1 MPLRRPSKPLV
12 KTAARISVARNWS
25 RKDKAAQVVLVPTM
39 GALHRGHAELIRR
52 ARRAAGPK
60 GQVVVSVFVNPTQ
73 FGPREDFSRYPRPFR
88 EDAALCRREG
98 VDLLFHPSPEEMY
111 AHDASVS
118 LVEGDLSRGLCGA
131 ARPGH
136 FNGVCT
142 VVTKLFNIIRP
153 DLAVFGEKDWQQL
166 AVIRRMVRDLDL
178 PVGIIGCPT
187 VREDDGLAMSSRNRL
202 LDPAS
207 RKLAS
212 RIYHALTSVVLEAE
226 AGQSSL
232 QRLKKGLMKDLVS
245 IPGASVD
252 YAEIVDGATL
262 QPLRKVLPGKK
273 GRVVAA
279 VRLGAVRL
287 IDNLPV

>member
-1 MPLRRPSKPLV
+1 
-12 KTAARISVARNWS
+12 
-25 RKDKAAQVVLVPTM
+25 M
-39 GALHRGHAELIRR
+39 GALHKGHASLMRR

-60 GQVVVSVFVNPTQ
+60 GKVVVSVFVNPTQ
-73 FGPREDFSRYPRPFR
+73 FGPREDYSRYPRPFR

-98 VDLLFHPSPEEMY
+98 VDLLFHPAPEEMY
-111 AHDASVS
+111 APDASVS
-118 LVEGDLSRGLCGA
+118 LTEGDLSRGLCGA
-131 ARPGH
+131 DRPGH

-166 AVIRRMVRDLDL
+166 AIIRRMVRDLNL

-187 VREDDGLAMSSRNRL
+187 VREEDGLAMSSRNRL

-207 RKLAS
+207 RKVAP
-212 RIYHALTSVVLEAE
+212 RIHQALTSAVMEAE
-226 AGQSSL
+226 AGESSV
-232 QRLKKGLMKDLVS
+232 QCLKKGLMKDLLS

-262 QPLRKVLPGKK
+262 MPLRKVLPGKK
-273 GRVVAA
+273 GRVLAA
-279 VRLGAVRL
+279 VRLGSVRL
-287 IDNLPV
+287 IDNLPL